1 MLDKSL
7 NYLIPNKVDDL
18 IRLGNKRDAGYIVTE
33 SSLNNCN
40 FLISFGMA
48 ENFTIERD
56 FLNSNLEKKFIY
68 TTTL

>member
-40 FLISFGMA
+40 FEIS
-48 ENFTIERD
+48 NI
-56 FLNSNLEKKFIY
+56 LSKYKSLLEI
-68 TTTL
+68 